1 MKLLGLSVAL
11 TCCSILAGCS
21 SSKSEVLDLKI
32 DQQTVDVQVVYK
44 KMGSSLR
51 LDVMDTKTH
60 QVFQNVV
67 PAIGCTREH
76 KFPLGTKITTLKRT
90 YKMETNQGLEVETE
104 FPQLY
109 NQICFGDLY
118 ES

>member
-32 DQQTVDVQVVYK
+32 DQKTVNVEVVYQS
-44 KMGSSLR
+44 MGNNLR
-51 LDVMDTKTH
+51 LDVRDTLTGE
-60 QVFQNVV
+60 VFKNVV
-67 PAIGCTREH
+67 PALSCSRSSN
-76 KFPLGTKITTLKRT
+76 FPVGTKITTMKRSYQFETLK
-90 YKMETNQGLEVETE
+90 GLEVENE

-109 NQICFGDLY
+109 NQICLGDLY
-118 ES
+118 E